1 MQADRPFPIRGVL
14 FDKCFNTPLEI
25 IKPPKIIRSL
35 GRLWQWW
42 AKKSV
47 KAEYPDEARA
57 ARIQGEVTLETIIDG
72 DGKVA
77 AVRVI
82 RSVPGLDGA
91 AIAAAKQWE
100 FTPALLNGTP
110 TPVLTTM
117 VMTFTLK

>member
-1 MQADRPFPIRGVL
+1 MPVEFKEALDRL
-14 FDKCFNTPLEI
+14 
-25 IKPPKIIRSL
+25 KPVRL
-35 GRLWQWW
+35 GKNVAPPPA

-57 ARIQGEVTLETIIDG
+57 ARIQGEVTLETIIDN

-110 TPVLTTM
+110 TPVLMTM